1 MAEQKNG
8 NFIISYGG
16 LAEEPIVLEKSGLVI
31 GRLASCDIVLNQS
44 SVSRVH
50 AGINHLDEKYVLTNL
65 SSSNVLTLNGRRLDP
80 RDSDVLANGDI
91 IQIGPYTMDVELEG
105 EDLRLNVR
113 RQLKG
118 EYRLS
123 APKAAGDAQ
132 ASEEAR
138 SDVLQVFWEK
148 RTREKEN
155 PGSRLR
161 PVGKPEPGKAVIKWK
176 PTADLRPPWR
186 KGLFIWIFL
195 IFAAFAILA
204 FWRYPQTFASKPLA
218 SPHTKKIDA
227 SLIANRANEN
237 SCTTCHSLTRPVET
251 ACIRCHQAEQ
261 FHASNTAAHEAAG
274 ITCTV
279 CHKEHQGEN
288 FQMSEA
294 AQQTCAQCH
303 NDNNKQTYNGLAVR
317 TAHGGSFG
325 YPAGEDGKWIW
336 KGLHTEIA
344 ETLPAVN
351 AARVRNETEQ
361 AALGRQFHAAH
372 GSRLE
377 APAGMAADSKGRV
390 FCSTCHTSFQPVD
403 RVTPRRTCA
412 GCHNNTAE
420 APGVTAVN
428 CVSCHVQHPF
438 SNSRWDAFLS
448 PEARAARKTAVDMQ
462 IKRLNEK

>member
-16 LAEEPIVLEKSGLVI
+16 LAEDPISFEKSGLVI

-50 AGINHLDEKYVLTNL
+50 AGINYLDGKYVLINL

-80 RDSDVLANGDI
+80 RNSDVLANGDI
-91 IQIGPYTMDVELEG
+91 IQIGPFIIDVDLED
-105 EDLRLNVR
+105 ERIQVNVR

-123 APKAAGDAQ
+123 APKAASDSESAEDAP
-132 ASEEAR
+132 A
-138 SDVLQVFWEK
+138 DVLKVFWEK

-186 KGLFIWIFL
+186 TGLFIWIFL
-195 IFAAFAILA
+195 IFAAFAVLA

-218 SPHTKKIDA
+218 SPHIKKIDA
-227 SLIANRANEN
+227 SMIANRANEN
-237 SCTTCHSLTRPVET
+237 SCTTCHSLTQPVET
-251 ACIRCHQAEQ
+251 ACITCHQAEQ
-261 FHASNTAAHEAAG
+261 FHASNTGAHEAAG
-274 ITCTV
+274 ITCTA
-279 CHKEHQGEN
+279 CHSEHRGEN
-288 FQMSEA
+288 FDMREA
-294 AQQTCAQCH
+294 ALNTCAQCH
-303 NDNNKQTYNGLAVR
+303 NDNNKQFYNGQAVR

-325 YPAGEDGKWIW
+325 YPAEDGKWTW

-344 ETLPAVN
+344 ETVPAVN
-351 AARVRNETEQ
+351 AVHARDETEQ
-361 AALGRQFHAAH
+361 AALSRQFHAAH
-372 GSRLE
+372 VSRLE
-377 APAGMAADSKGRV
+377 APAGMAADARGRV
-390 FCSTCHTSFQPVD
+390 SCSTCHASFAPVD
-403 RVTPRRTCA
+403 RVTPRQTCA
-412 GCHNNTAE
+412 SCHNTA
-420 APGVTAVN
+420 AGNDTGGGPVN

-438 SNSRWDAFLS
+438 STSRWDAFLT
-448 PEARAARKTAVDMQ
+448 PEARTARKTAVDTQ

>member
-1 MAEQKNG
+1 MESKNG

-16 LAEEPIVLEKSGLVI
+16 LAEEPILLEKSGLVI

-50 AGINHLDEKYVLTNL
+50 AGINYLDGKYVLTNL

-91 IQIGPYTMDVELEG
+91 IQIGPYTMDVELEA
-105 EDLRLNVR
+105 EPLRLNVR

-123 APKAAGDAQ
+123 APKPASDAQ
-132 ASEEAR
+132 AAEEAPA
-138 SDVLQVFWEK
+138 DVLQVFWEK

-186 KGLFIWIFL
+186 TGLFIWIFL
-195 IFAAFAILA
+195 IFAAFALLA
-204 FWRYPQTFASKPLA
+204 FWRYPQAFASKPLA
-218 SPHTKKIDA
+218 SPHIKKIDA
-227 SLIANRANEN
+227 SLIANRGNEN
-237 SCTTCHSLTRPVET
+237 SCITCHSLAQPVET
-251 ACIRCHQAEQ
+251 ACIQCHQGEQ
-261 FHASNTAAHEAAG
+261 FHASNTMAHEAAG
-274 ITCTV
+274 VTCTV

-288 FQMSEA
+288 FQMREA
-294 AQQTCAQCH
+294 AMQTCAQCH
-303 NDNNKQTYNGLAVR
+303 NDANKQIYNGLAVR
-317 TAHGGSFG
+317 TAHGGTFG
-325 YPAGEDGKWIW
+325 YPAGEDGKWTW
-336 KGLHTEIA
+336 KGLHAEIA
-344 ETLPAVN
+344 ETVPAIN
-351 AARVRNETEQ
+351 AARVRNESEQ
-361 AALGRQFHAAH
+361 AALSRQFHAAH
-372 GSRLE
+372 VLRLE
-377 APAGMAADSKGRV
+377 APAGMTADAKGRV
-390 FCSTCHTSFQPVD
+390 SCSTCHASFDPID
-403 RVTPRRTCA
+403 RVTPRETCA
-412 GCHNNTAE
+412 GCHNNGAE
-420 APGVTAVN
+420 DTGAAPVN

-448 PEARAARKTAVDMQ
+448 PEARTARETAVGSQ